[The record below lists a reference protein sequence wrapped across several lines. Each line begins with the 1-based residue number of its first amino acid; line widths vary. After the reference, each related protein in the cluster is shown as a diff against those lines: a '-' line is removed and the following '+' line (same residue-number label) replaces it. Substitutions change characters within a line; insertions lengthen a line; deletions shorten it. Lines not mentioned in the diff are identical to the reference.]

1 LLRRWSKHVTVTERF
16 IDEAI
21 RKVAIEEFLSN
32 ELERAGFGGVD
43 VTRTPLG
50 TRITLRVMKPG
61 LVIGRRGESIRN
73 LTKTIEE
80 KFGLPNP
87 QIAVVEIEAP
97 ELNPCIMASRI
108 ASALQR
114 GTHFRSVGFWTVNQ
128 IMKAGALGVEI
139 VIRGKLRTQ
148 RHRYEK
154 FKAGYL
160 PKAGDPAA
168 KNTRTA
174 VAHVKLKPGITGI
187 KVSIIPPGVR
197 FPDQAE
203 IKPVAEEIN
212 VKGSEALTE
221 EEEAS
226 SKVEEEI

>member
-1 LLRRWSKHVTVTERF
+1 MTVNERF
-16 IDEAI
+16 INEAI

-50 TRITLRVMKPG
+50 TRITLRIMKPG
-61 LVIGRRGESIRN
+61 LVIGSRGESIRN

-87 QIAVVEIEAP
+87 QIAVVEIETP
-97 ELNPCIMASRI
+97 ELNPYIMASRI

-114 GTHFRSVGFWTVNQ
+114 DMHFRRIGFWAVNQ
-128 IMKAGALGVEI
+128 IMKAGAVGVEV
-139 VIRGKLRTQ
+139 VIKGKLRTQ

-154 FKAGYL
+154 YKAGYF
-160 PKAGDPAA
+160 PKSGDPAA

-174 VAHVKLKPGITGI
+174 VVHVQLKPGITGI
-187 KVSIIPPGVR
+187 KVSIIPPGAR
-197 FPDQAE
+197 FPDQVK

-212 VKGSEALTE
+212 VEGGEALTE
-221 EEEAS
+221 EGEAS
-226 SKVEEEI
+226 SKVEGET

>member
-1 LLRRWSKHVTVTERF
+1 MTVTERF
-16 IDEAI
+16 INEAI
-21 RKVAIEEFLSN
+21 RGAEIEEFLSN

-97 ELNPCIMASRI
+97 ELNPYIMASRI

-114 GTHFRSVGFWTVNQ
+114 GMHFRRVGFWTVNQ
-128 IMKAGALGVEI
+128 IMRAGAVGVEV
-139 VIRGKLRTQ
+139 VIKGKLRTQ
-148 RHRYEK
+148 RHRCEK
-154 FKAGYL
+154 YKAGYF
-160 PKAGDPAA
+160 PKSGDPAA
-168 KNTRTA
+168 KNTRKA
-174 VAHVKLKPGITGI
+174 VVHVKLKPGITGV
-187 KVSIIPPGVR
+187 KVSIIPPGAR
-197 FPDQAE
+197 FPDQVE
-203 IKPVAEEIN
+203 IKPVAEEIS
-212 VKGSEALTE
+212 VKEVEASTE
-221 EEEAS
+221 EREAS
-226 SKVEEEI
+226 SEVKEET